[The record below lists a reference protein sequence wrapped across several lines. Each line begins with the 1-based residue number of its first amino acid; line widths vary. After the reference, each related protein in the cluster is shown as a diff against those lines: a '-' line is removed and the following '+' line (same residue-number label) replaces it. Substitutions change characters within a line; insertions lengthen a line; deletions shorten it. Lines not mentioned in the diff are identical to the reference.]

1 MNRPVLEAE
10 DGRGRA
16 PGGVRGA
23 AVSPTL
29 EVLQLPGPVLV
40 VHALN
45 EYRYQCQFTTTIT
58 FLLYEGE
65 KTVDI
70 FLARCRLVSCCC

>member
-1 MNRPVLEAE
+1 MNRPVLETE

-29 EVLQLPGPVLV
+29 EVLQFPGPVLV

-45 EYRYQCQFTTTIT
+45 EYRYQYQFTKTINS
-58 FLLYEGE
+58 LLYEGE
-65 KTVDI
+65 ETVDI
-70 FLARCRLVSCCC
+70 FSVRCRLASCCC